1 LSYENLRKV
10 ISNRNLLSW
19 RTAILIGLLV
29 RLLLCFWTGNP
40 SDFEIFIR
48 TGYHVA
54 HGASPTQQK
63 VYYVE
68 GIGQPT
74 YPYVSGLGYPSP
86 WGLYLALAYK
96 TYQLLPISS
105 YFYYFLIKLL
115 PIAGDLIATY
125 IIYRLA
131 LEYTKNLKK
140 AQTLSLV
147 FFLCPF
153 VIFIS
158 SVWGMFD
165 SIPILFTLISILLLL
180 YEKPYWSALS
190 LGLGILFKII
200 PIIYLPVQLLFLR
213 KKRGVRDAVLYLLI
227 AMIVPFILALTP
239 IIVYGWEISEAT
251 VTVFSQ
257 TQRRG
262 GSLTYWNIA
271 ALLKNLFPNLFSVEI
286 LNSLFSFPPIRYL
299 WILGLIAAYLLYE
312 ERHTKIHSDARVDN
326 LRVLLE
332 GFSFATIGFLLT
344 RPFVP
349 EQFVLY
355 LLPFL
360 IILPAS
366 KSLKKYYRLTWGF
379 ALVFAL
385 VNFYP
390 FAFAYLIDI
399 EFWNI
404 FNYLIDTSPFSTIR
418 NVIQFAVVIVFDW
431 FLVKLLFKM
440 RKKA

>member
-1 LSYENLRKV
+1 LSYENLRKW

-19 RTAILIGLLV
+19 RSAILIGLLV

-40 SDFEIFIR
+40 DDFEIFIR

-54 HGASPTQQK
+54 HGASPTQPK
-63 VYYVE
+63 AFYIE
-68 GIGQPT
+68 GLGQPT

-115 PIAGDLIATY
+115 PIAGDLIAAY
-125 IIYRLA
+125 VIYRLA
-131 LEYTKNLKK
+131 LEYTHDKEK
-140 AQTLSLV
+140 AEKFSLV

-153 VIFIS
+153 VIFMS

-165 SIPILFTLISILLLL
+165 SIPILFTLISILLLI
-180 YEKPYWSALS
+180 YRKPYWSAFS

-213 KKRGVRDAVLYLLI
+213 KKRGVRDAVLYLSI
-227 AMIVPFILALTP
+227 ATVVPFILALTP
-239 IIVYGWEISEAT
+239 IIFCGWEISEAT

-257 TQRRG
+257 TQRGG
-262 GSLTYWNIA
+262 GSLTFWNIA
-271 ALLKNLFPNLFSVEI
+271 ALLKNLFPNIFSVEA
-286 LNSLFSFPPIRYL
+286 LDSLFSFPPIRYL
-299 WILGLIAAYLLYE
+299 WVLGLIATYLLCK
-312 ERHTKIHSDARVDN
+312 ERQTDGHSDARVDS
-326 LRVLLE
+326 LRALVE

-360 IILPAS
+360 IILSAS
-366 KSLKKYYRLTWGF
+366 DLPRKFYRLTWGF
-379 ALVFAL
+379 ALVFAF

-390 FAFAYLIDI
+390 FVFAYLINI

-404 FNYLIDTSPFSTIR
+404 FNYLINTSPFSTIR
-418 NVIQFAVVIVFDW
+418 NVMQFVIAIVFDLLLIK
-431 FLVKLLFKM
+431 LVFNM

>member
-1 LSYENLRKV
+1 MSYGNLRKW
-10 ISNRNLLSW
+10 ISKRNLLSW

-40 SDFEIFIR
+40 DDFEIFIR

-54 HGASPTQQK
+54 HGASPTQQR

-68 GIGQPT
+68 GLGQPT

-105 YFYYFLIKLL
+105 HFYYFLIKLL
-115 PIAGDLIATY
+115 PIAGDLIAAY
-125 IIYRLA
+125 ILYRLA
-131 LEYTKNLKK
+131 LEYTNDKGK
-140 AQTLSLV
+140 AEKFSLV

-190 LGLGILFKII
+190 LGLGILFKVI
-200 PIIYLPVQLLFLR
+200 PVIYLPVQLLFLR
-213 KKRGVRDAVLYLLI
+213 KKRGTRGAVLYLSI
-227 AMIVPFILALTP
+227 AMVVPFILALTP
-239 IIVYGWEISEAT
+239 IIIYGWEISEAT

-271 ALLKNLFPNLFSVEI
+271 ALLKSLFPNILSVEA

-312 ERHTKIHSDARVDN
+312 ERTTEIHLDARVDS
-326 LRVLLE
+326 LRALVE

-344 RPFVP
+344 RPFIP
-349 EQFVLY
+349 EQFILY

-360 IILPAS
+360 IILSAS
-366 KSLKKYYRLTWGF
+366 NLPKKYYRLTWVF

-390 FAFAYLIDI
+390 FVFAYLMDI

-404 FNYLIDTSPFSTIR
+404 FNYLINTSPFSTVR
-418 NVIQFAVVIVFDW
+418 YVMQFAVAIAFDC
-431 FLVKLLFKM
+431 FLVKLLFNM
-440 RKKA
+440 REKV

>member
-1 LSYENLRKV
+1 LSYEDLRKW
-10 ISNRNLLSW
+10 ISTRNLLNW
-19 RTAILIGLLV
+19 RNAILIGVLV
-29 RLLLCFWTGNP
+29 RFLLCFWTGNP
-40 SDFEIFIR
+40 DDFEVFIR
-48 TGYHVA
+48 TGYYVA

-63 VYYVE
+63 AFYVE
-68 GIGQPT
+68 GLGQPT

-96 TYQLLPISS
+96 TYQLLPVSP

-131 LEYTKNLKK
+131 LEYTNDVKK
-140 AQTLSLV
+140 AQTLSSV

-153 VIFIS
+153 AIFIS

-165 SIPILFTLISILLLL
+165 SIPILFTLISILLLI
-180 YEKPYWSALS
+180 YEKPYWSAFS

-213 KKRGVRDAVLYLLI
+213 KKRGVRDAVLYLSI
-227 AMIVPFILALTP
+227 AMVVPFILALTP
-239 IIVYGWEISEAT
+239 IIFYGWEISEAT

-271 ALLKNLFPNLFSVEI
+271 ALLKNLFPNIFSLEA

-299 WILGLIAAYLLYE
+299 WILGLIAAYLLYK
-312 ERHTKIHSDARVDN
+312 ERQTDIHSDARVDS
-326 LRVLLE
+326 LRILLE

-360 IILPAS
+360 IILSAS
-366 KSLKKYYRLTWGF
+366 NLPKKYYWLTWGF

-390 FAFAYLIDI
+390 FAFAYLVDV

-404 FNYLIDTSPFSTIR
+404 FNYLINTSPFSTVR
-418 NVIQFAVVIVFDW
+418 YVMQFAIAIAFNCV
-431 FLVKLLFKM
+431 LVKLLFNM
-440 RKKA
+440 REKV

>member
-1 LSYENLRKV
+1 MSYENLRKW
-10 ISNRNLLSW
+10 ISKRNLLSW
-19 RTAILIGLLV
+19 RSAILIGLLV

-40 SDFEIFIR
+40 DDFEIFIR

-54 HGASPTQQK
+54 HGASPTQPK
-63 VYYVE
+63 AFYVE

-115 PIAGDLIATY
+115 PIAGDLITAY
-125 IIYRLA
+125 VICRLA
-131 LEYTKNLKK
+131 LEYTHDKEK
-140 AQTLSLV
+140 AEKFSLV

-180 YEKPYWSALS
+180 YEKPYWSAFS

-200 PIIYLPVQLLFLR
+200 PIIYLPVQLLFLW
-213 KKRGVRDAVLYLLI
+213 KKRGIRDAVLYLLI
-227 AMIVPFILALTP
+227 ATIVPIILALIP
-239 IIVYGWEISEAT
+239 IVFYNWEISEAT

-257 TQRRG
+257 TQRGG
-262 GSLTYWNIA
+262 GSLTYWNLA
-271 ALLKNLFPNLFSVEI
+271 ALLKNLFPNIFSVEA

-299 WILGLIAAYLLYE
+299 WILGLTAAYLLYK
-312 ERHTKIHSDARVDN
+312 ERQTDVHSDARVDS
-326 LRVLLE
+326 LRALLE
-332 GFSFATIGFLLT
+332 GFSFATIGFLST
-344 RPFVP
+344 RTFVP

-360 IILPAS
+360 MILSAS
-366 KSLKKYYRLTWGF
+366 DLPRKFYRLTWGF

-390 FAFAYLIDI
+390 FVFAYLIDI

-404 FNYLIDTSPFSTIR
+404 FNYLINTSPFSTLR
-418 NVIQFAVVIVFDW
+418 NVMQFAVAIVFDGLLIK
-431 FLVKLLFKM
+431 LVFNM